1 METKFCE
8 ISAQSNLRPIR
19 DVNSMVTTSTGNSI
33 RPPVSQMPV
42 GPSINRDP
50 IIQAND
56 DWNGVEH
63 PDHRE
68 QILEVNVDQTFE
80 DWEVENTEGVDENVS
95 FVVVPD
101 GVSLENFVSQNY
113 ALEVYEQP
121 NASTNVQPAATPRN
135 VDPGLRPSHTA
146 HTNVQPAATPR
157 NVDPG
162 LRPSHTAHTNVQPAT
177 VRRNVSRGR
186 RGRRPVRPA
195 RSLTDVVRSSRS
207 LTDVVRPR
215 ANMTNERA
223 NEEMY
228 KFYVQAL
235 L

>member
-8 ISAQSNLRPIR
+8 LSAQSNLRPIR

-146 HTNVQPAATPR
+146 HTNVQPAATSR

-177 VRRNVSRGR
+177 VRRNVRRGR

>member
-146 HTNVQPAATPR
+146 HTNVQPA
-157 NVDPG
+157 
-162 LRPSHTAHTNVQPAT
+162 T

>member
-8 ISAQSNLRPIR
+8 LSAQSNLRPIR

-146 HTNVQPAATPR
+146 HTNVQPA
-157 NVDPG
+157 
-162 LRPSHTAHTNVQPAT
+162 T

>member
-8 ISAQSNLRPIR
+8 LSAQSNLRPIR

>member
-1 METKFCE
+1 M
-8 ISAQSNLRPIR
+8 
-19 DVNSMVTTSTGNSI
+19 
-33 RPPVSQMPV
+33 
-42 GPSINRDP
+42 
-50 IIQAND
+50 
-56 DWNGVEH
+56 EH

>member
-8 ISAQSNLRPIR
+8 LSAQSNLRPIR

-113 ALEVYEQP
+113 ALEVSEQP

-195 RSLTDVVRSSRS
+195 RSLTDVVR
-207 LTDVVRPR
+207 PR

>member
-8 ISAQSNLRPIR
+8 LSAQSNLRPIR

-113 ALEVYEQP
+113 ALEVSEQP
-121 NASTNVQPAATPRN
+121 NAS
-135 VDPGLRPSHTA
+135 
-146 HTNVQPAATPR
+146 TNVQPAATPR

>member
-8 ISAQSNLRPIR
+8 LSAQSNLRPIR

-113 ALEVYEQP
+113 ALEVSEQP

>member
-8 ISAQSNLRPIR
+8 LIAQSNLRPIR

-95 FVVVPD
+95 FIVVPD

-113 ALEVYEQP
+113 ALEVSEQP
-121 NASTNVQPAATPRN
+121 NAS
-135 VDPGLRPSHTA
+135 
-146 HTNVQPAATPR
+146 TNVQPAATPR

-195 RSLTDVVRSSRS
+195 RSLTDVVRTSRS